1 MDYNHNFNSYNN
13 QNNNT
18 PNNNIPNN
26 NIPNYGPTNY
36 NAPGYTPP
44 PYNPQNYTSQDNNSG
59 DCPPQ
64 EPNPPIQQP
73 PMQNYTYIPRETPD
87 LFEPLPKK
95 EKKKKST
102 SHLNIGAA
110 LILVVVCAVASCGA
124 AFAGTFLAN
133 KALGNSEDGASGGTP
148 VVNNGGTPSVVFEAY
163 ENENK
168 EPGTYKQVADAV
180 APTVVEI
187 TTESIVTD
195 SFFWGGNYVTS
206 GAGSGVIISADGLI
220 ITNNHVVSGAN
231 TITVRTT
238 DGTDYTAKVLGTDSE
253 SDIAVIKIEGTNLP
267 FALLG
272 DSDTLDVGEE
282 VVAVGNPLGNLGG
295 TITNGIISA
304 LSREVEIDGTT
315 MTLIQT
321 NAEVNPGNS
330 GGGLFNMY
338 GELVG
343 IVNAKSTTS
352 SSGVSVEGIGFAIPI
367 NTAKKVSDEL
377 VNYGY
382 VRGRVMIGIGIVDV
396 TNTYDAMYYRVNS
409 LGVYI
414 TSSEFTDELKSGDRI
429 VAINGEEVTYS
440 SDIKAA
446 LVGCEVGDEITIKV
460 VRDGRYIDV
469 EVTLHEYVPS
479 SNETDTD
486 DSTDFENNFGKNN

>member
-1 MDYNHNFNSYNN
+1 MDYNHDYSNYNN

-18 PNNNIPNN
+18 QNN
-26 NIPNYGPTNY
+26 NIPNYNTQNY
-36 NAPGYTPP
+36 NTQDQSTPP
-44 PYNPQNYTSQDNNSG
+44 QIPQ
-59 DCPPQ
+59 
-64 EPNPPIQQP
+64 
-73 PMQNYTYIPRETPD
+73 QNYTYIPRETPN
-87 LFEPLPKK
+87 LSEPIP
-95 EKKKKST
+95 KKKKQKST
-102 SHLNIGAA
+102 LNFNTASA
-110 LILVVVCAVASCGA
+110 LILVVICAVASCGA

-133 KALGNSEDGASGGTP
+133 RAFGANNGGASGGNP
-148 VVNNGGTPSVVFEAY
+148 SVGSSNATPSVVFQAY
-163 ENENK
+163 ENENRT
-168 EPGTYKQVADAV
+168 PGTYNQVSDAV

-231 TITVRTT
+231 TITVRAN
-238 DGTDYTAKVLGTDSE
+238 DGTDYEAKILGSDSE
-253 SDIAVIKIEGTNLP
+253 SDIAVIKIDAVNLP

-272 DSDTLDVGEE
+272 DSDLLEVGEE

-295 TITNGIISA
+295 TVTNGIVSA
-304 LSREVEIDGTT
+304 LSREVEIDGTI

-367 NTAKKVSDEL
+367 NTAKKVSEEL

-382 VRGRVMIGIGIVDV
+382 VRGRVMIGIGYVDV

-414 TSSEFTDELKSGDRI
+414 TSSEFTDDLKVGDRI
-429 VAINGEEVTYS
+429 VAIDGQEVTYS
-440 SDIKAA
+440 SDIKSA
-446 LVGCEVGDEITIKV
+446 LKGLEVGDKITIKV
-460 VRDGRYIDV
+460 VRDGKYVDV
-469 EVTLHEYVPS
+469 DVTLHEYVPS
-479 SNETDTD
+479 GTESNDE
-486 DSTDFENNFGKNN
+486 DSANFENNFGKNN

>member
-1 MDYNHNFNSYNN
+1 MDYNHDFNNLNN
-13 QNNNT
+13 QNNNA
-18 PNNNIPNN
+18 PSNNT
-26 NIPNYGPTNY
+26 PNYGTPGYNTPNY
-36 NAPGYTPP
+36 NAPGYNDPN
-44 PYNPQNYTSQDNNSG
+44 YASQDYDSRDYIPQN
-59 DCPPQ
+59 
-64 EPNPPIQQP
+64 PNPPIQP
-73 PMQNYTYIPRETPD
+73 PMQNYTYIPREEPD
-87 LFEPLPKK
+87 LFAPA
-95 EKKKKST
+95 EKKKTKKKSA
-102 SHLNIGAA
+102 SRMNIPAA
-110 LILVVVCAVASCGA
+110 LILVLVCALASCGA
-124 AFAGTFLAN
+124 AFGGTYLAN
-133 KALGNSEDGASGGTP
+133 RVLE
-148 VVNNGGTPSVVFEAY
+148 NNGGASNGTPTLNNGGAAPSIVFQSTP
-163 ENENK
+163 NENK

-180 APTVVEI
+180 APSVVEI

-253 SDIAVIKIEGTNLP
+253 SDIAVIKIDADNLP

-272 DSDTLDVGEE
+272 DSDSLDVGEE

-304 LSREVEIDGTT
+304 LSREVDIDGTT

-338 GELVG
+338 GELIG

-414 TSSEFTDELKSGDRI
+414 TSSQFTDDLKAGDRI
-429 VAINGEEVTYS
+429 VAIDGQEVTYS

-446 LVGCEVGDEITIKV
+446 LVGCEVGDTITIKV
-460 VRDGRYIDV
+460 VRDGKYIDV
-469 EVTLHEYVPS
+469 DVTLHEYVPS
-479 SNETDTD
+479 TDEADD
-486 DSTDFENNFGKNN
+486 DSTDFENNFGKNK

>member
-1 MDYNHNFNSYNN
+1 MDYNHNFSSYNN
-13 QNNNT
+13 QNNNV
-18 PNNNIPNN
+18 PNNHGQNN
-26 NIPNYGPTNY
+26 YSQANY
-36 NAPGYTPP
+36 NAPGYPTPQ
-44 PYNPQNYTSQDNNSG
+44 YNPQNYTSQDYNSG
-59 DCPPQ
+59 EFPPQ
-64 EPNPPIQQP
+64 EPNPLTP
-73 PMQNYTYIPRETPD
+73 PPSMQNYTYIPRETPD

-95 EKKKKST
+95 EKKKKSA
-102 SHLNIGAA
+102 SHLNIGSA
-110 LILVVVCAVASCGA
+110 LILVAVCAVVSCGA

-133 KALGNSEDGASGGTP
+133 KASGNSENGILGGTP
-148 VVNNGGTPSVVFEAY
+148 TVNNNGTPSVVFEAY
-163 ENENK
+163 PNENK

-180 APTVVEI
+180 SPTVVEI

-206 GAGSGVIISADGLI
+206 GAGSGVIISSDGLI

-231 TITVRTT
+231 TITVTTT
-238 DGTDYTAKVLGTDSE
+238 DGTDYVAKVLGTDSE
-253 SDIAVIKIEGTNLP
+253 SDIAVIKIEGSNLP

-272 DSDTLDVGEE
+272 DSDTLEVGEE

-382 VRGRVMIGIGIVDV
+382 VRGRVMIGIGYVDV

-414 TSSEFTDELKSGDRI
+414 TSSQFTDELKSGDRI

-440 SDIKAA
+440 ADIKAA

-460 VRDGRYIDV
+460 VRGGKYVDV
-469 EVTLHEYVPS
+469 DVTLHEYVPS
-479 SNETDTD
+479 GNETGTD
-486 DSTDFENNFGKNN
+486 DSTDFENNFGRTN